1 MCVNRSDVVILSAAV
16 CSASLGVRTFA
27 RQPKPSVFGCRAM
40 PKFFFAKQCPLAHEC
55 TPQAWKRSA
64 CWDYDED
71 ECRVRVFDHLTK
83 SSLHLAKRDE
93 AIKLSDSAELGL
105 EDDEQEGHPLAKRQR
120 KEEPRVIGASPKAS
134 GPEVDRTSL
143 PKTPQKS
150 PPQKGP
156 PQKGTL
162 QAASEIAAT
171 VAEAVKSTL
180 QAVKEELAADRAAE
194 REAASASASSSQTQP
209 CLQPAPQRQMILG
222 SHPCPKANPPL
233 LSGSAIGVVRMDTV
247 QMAVE
252 ALERAHVA
260 AMHARNL
267 CAAAGSVFEME
278 ARVIL
283 DAKNALAEVMRS

>member
-1 MCVNRSDVVILSAAV
+1 M
-16 CSASLGVRTFA
+16 
-27 RQPKPSVFGCRAM
+27 
-40 PKFFFAKQCPLAHEC
+40 
-55 TPQAWKRSA
+55 
-64 CWDYDED
+64 
-71 ECRVRVFDHLTK
+71 
-83 SSLHLAKRDE
+83 
-93 AIKLSDSAELGL
+93 
-105 EDDEQEGHPLAKRQR
+105 
-120 KEEPRVIGASPKAS
+120 
-134 GPEVDRTSL
+134 
-143 PKTPQKS
+143 PKTPHTS

-156 PQKGTL
+156 IKKGTL

-180 QAVKEELAADRAAE
+180 QAVKEELAADRAA
-194 REAASASASSSQTQP
+194 ASASASSSQTQP

-222 SHPCPKANPPL
+222 SHTCPKANPPL

-267 CAAAGSVFEME
+267 CAAAGSVFEVE